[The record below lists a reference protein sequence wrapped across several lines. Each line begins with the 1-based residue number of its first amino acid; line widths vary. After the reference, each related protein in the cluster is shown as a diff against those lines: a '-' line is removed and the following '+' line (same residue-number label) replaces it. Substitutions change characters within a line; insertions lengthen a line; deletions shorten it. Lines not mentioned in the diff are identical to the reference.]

1 MSSLPPTSAVGTLAG
16 SSSKH
21 EAAAQPSAISR
32 FFRSQRG
39 DSPFKR
45 ALIHLTLILCCLIAI
60 FPALRVLSV
69 SLRPG
74 DRLLSTSLAIIPQDA
89 SLENYIELIT
99 TTNFLL
105 WLWNSLM
112 ITLATALVGVA
123 LAATS
128 AYAFSRWRFP
138 GRNAGLVFLLA
149 TQMIPA
155 AMLMVPLYI
164 LALRNDL
171 IGSYRGL
178 IIAYSVSAVPFSIWI
193 LKGYY
198 DTIPKELEEAGLIDG
213 AGKFGT
219 FWRIILPLST
229 PSLAIV
235 FLFNF
240 TQAWNDYLFAR
251 IILGNAEQIWTW
263 PLGLRTLQDQFRT
276 QWGMF
281 SAGSILVTIPVV
293 ILFLY
298 SSKYL
303 ITGLTLGSVKG

>member
-1 MSSLPPTSAVGTLAG
+1 MSDPSTTTALSTDSP
-16 SSSKH
+16 
-21 EAAAQPSAISR
+21 AAPAPGRWAR

-45 ALIHLTLILCCLIAI
+45 LLIHLALIVSCFIAI
-60 FPALRVLSV
+60 YPALRVLSV

-89 SLENYIELIT
+89 SLTNYVALFKD
-99 TTNFLL
+99 TNFLL
-105 WLWNSLM
+105 WLWNSIV
-112 ITLATALVGVA
+112 ITFATALVGVA

-164 LALRNDL
+164 LALRNGL
-171 IGSYRGL
+171 VGSYRGL

-213 AGKFGT
+213 AGRFST

-303 ITGLTLGSVKG
+303 ISGLTLGSVKG

>member
-1 MSSLPPTSAVGTLAG
+1 MSSPPAPKTADSGTPSPAAPGLPA
-16 SSSKH
+16 
-21 EAAAQPSAISR
+21 R

-45 ALIHLTLILCCLIAI
+45 LLIHLALMASCLIAI
-60 FPALRVLSV
+60 YPALRVLSV

-89 SLENYIELIT
+89 SLENYVALLRD
-99 TTNFLL
+99 TNFLL
-105 WLWNSLM
+105 WLWNSLI
-112 ITLATALVGVA
+112 ITMATALVGVV

-164 LALRNDL
+164 LALRNGL

-198 DTIPKELEEAGLIDG
+198 DTIPRELEEAGLIDG
-213 AGKFGT
+213 ASRFST

-240 TQAWNDYLFAR
+240 TQAWNDFLFAR
-251 IILGNAEQIWTW
+251 IILGNANAIWTW

-281 SAGSILVTIPVV
+281 SAGSILVTIPVL

-303 ITGLTLGSVKG
+303 ISGLTLGSVKG

>member
-1 MSSLPPTSAVGTLAG
+1 MSDPSATSTSRTRT
-16 SSSKH
+16 SSSPGGW
-21 EAAAQPSAISR
+21 AG
-32 FFRSQRG
+32 FFRTQRG

-45 ALIHLTLILCCLIAI
+45 LVIHLALIASCFIAI
-60 FPALRVLSV
+60 YPALRVLTV

-74 DRLLSTSLAIIPQDA
+74 DRLLSTSLAIIPADA
-89 SLENYIELIT
+89 SLENYAKLFGD
-99 TTNFLL
+99 TNFLL
-105 WLWNSLM
+105 WLWNSLV
-112 ITLATALVGVA
+112 ITFATAFVGVA

-164 LALRNDL
+164 LALRNGL

-213 AGKFGT
+213 AGKFST

-303 ITGLTLGSVKG
+303 ISGLTLGSVKG